1 MNSTFLHKRMTALAL
16 LLLAGCGTSLPSEN
30 EQARHILPPAE
41 VQSDEIP
48 DVVRPP
54 AILPAPSVAEAPQLF
69 SVVVQDVSVRE
80 LLFAVARD
88 AGVNIDVHPQVLGT
102 VSINAIDQT
111 LPQILDRIGRQ
122 VDMRWQLSETSGLL
136 VEPDFPYLQTYRVD
150 YVNVA
155 RDSNT
160 QFSVST
166 SISGVGGAS
175 GGGGAGGT
183 NNSIAQLRQES
194 ANTFWDTLVANL
206 TAILESSQSTAISA
220 TAAGEAED
228 DAALGADG
236 AVSAISIP
244 TAAII
249 ANPESSIVTV
259 RASSRQHR
267 EVQAF
272 LEYVRTR
279 SLYQVMIEATVV
291 EVSLNDDYQSGVD
304 WASLSRDN
312 GQIDFLQSVSGLNLN
327 NAPASMLTIDKS
339 AGPDAV
345 STTMRMLSEFG
356 DLRVL
361 SSPKIMALNN
371 QAAML
376 RVVDNRVY
384 FTVTA
389 EGGQAAT
396 ATSPAI
402 APTYTTTINTVPVGF
417 VMSVTPQISENDQV
431 TLNVRPTI
439 SRIVRYVNDPNPIL
453 ADAGVVNAVPEIQI
467 REIESI
473 LKVYSGE
480 IAVLGGL
487 MQDSLENTSAGLPGV
502 SRVRGLGNLFSYK
515 SESAVKTELI
525 VFIRP
530 VVIKQP
536 SLDGDFEDYRE
547 FLPSEG
553 LASDGLFTSQF
564 NDAALR

>member
-166 SISGVGGAS
+166 SIATIGGAS
-175 GGGGAGGT
+175 AGTTGGA
-183 NNSIAQLRQES
+183 NNSIAQLNQS
-194 ANTFWDTLVANL
+194 SSNSFWDTLVANL
-206 TAILESSQSTAISA
+206 SAILEIDTAGAATASTEVDA
-220 TAAGEAED
+220 TAAPDSDLSTLVAGSSMARP
-228 DAALGADG
+228 
-236 AVSAISIP
+236 S
-244 TAAII
+244 II
-249 ANPESSIVTV
+249 ANPESSIVTI
-259 RASSRQHR
+259 RATSRQHQEVR
-267 EVQAF
+267 EF

-291 EVSLNDDYQSGVD
+291 EVSLNDEYQAGVD
-304 WASLSRDN
+304 WATLSRDN
-312 GQIDFLQSVSGLNLN
+312 GQIDFLQSVSGLNLSS
-327 NAPASMLTIDKS
+327 APAAMLTIDKS

-376 RVVDNRVY
+376 RVVDNKVY
-384 FTVTA
+384 FTITA
-389 EGGQAAT
+389 DGGTAAT
-396 ATSPAI
+396 ATSPAVP
-402 APTYTTTINTVPVGF
+402 PTYTTTINTVPVGF

-439 SRIVRYVNDPNPIL
+439 SRIVRYVNDPSPVL
-453 ADAGVVNAVPEIQI
+453 ADSGVINAVPEIQI
-467 REIESI
+467 REMESI
-473 LKVYSGE
+473 LKVYSGDV
-480 IAVLGGL
+480 AVLGGL
-487 MQDSLENTSAGLPGV
+487 MQDSLENSTAGLPGV
-502 SRVRGLGNLFSYK
+502 SRLKGLGNLFSYK
-515 SESAVKTELI
+515 SETAVKTELI

-536 SLDGDFEDYRE
+536 SLEGDLENYRE
-547 FLPSEG
+547 FLPSGG
-553 LASDGLFTSQF
+553 LAGDGLFTSQF
-564 NDAALR
+564 RDSDIR

>member
-1 MNSTFLHKRMTALAL
+1 MTMKTNRLRTSFTALGL
-16 LLLAGCGTSLPSEN
+16 ILVAGCGTSLPSDTAG
-30 EQARHILPPAE
+30 ARHIQPPAE
-41 VQSDEIP
+41 VAGDEIP
-48 DVVRPP
+48 DIVRPP
-54 AILPAPSVAEAPQLF
+54 AILPEPTAAESPKLF

-80 LLFAVARD
+80 LLFAMARD

-102 VSINAIDQT
+102 VSVNAIDQT

-122 VDMRWQLSETSGLL
+122 VDMRWRLDGTNGLM
-136 VEPDFPYLQTYRVD
+136 VEPDFPYLETYRID
-150 YVNVA
+150 YVNVE
-155 RDSNT
+155 REST
-160 QFSVST
+160 TGFSVST
-166 SISGVGGAS
+166 SISSVGGA
-175 GGGGAGGT
+175 GGGGAGGA
-183 NNSIAQLRQES
+183 NNSVAQLSQNS
-194 ANTFWDTLVANL
+194 SNSFWSTLVSNL
-206 TAILESSQSTAISA
+206 SAILEIGTDTGSGAEESSGGGDSA
-220 TAAGEAED
+220 P
-228 DAALGADG
+228 
-236 AVSAISIP
+236 SAIASVPIAGA
-244 TAAII
+244 TII
-249 ANPESSIVTV
+249 ANPESSIVTI
-259 RASSRQHR
+259 RATSRQHQ
-267 EVQAF
+267 EVRNF

-291 EVSLNDDYQSGVD
+291 EVSLNDDYQAGVD

-312 GQIDFLQSVSGLNLN
+312 GQIDFLQSVTGLNLSST
-327 NAPASMLTIDKS
+327 PAAMLTIDKS

-376 RVVDNRVY
+376 RVVDNKVY
-384 FTVTA
+384 FSITA
-389 EGGQAAT
+389 EGGTAAT

-402 APTYTTTINTVPVGF
+402 APTYTTTVNTVPVGF

-439 SRIVRYVNDPNPIL
+439 SRIVRYVNDPSPIL
-453 ADAGVVNAVPEIQI
+453 ADAGVINAVPEIQI

-473 LKVYSGE
+473 LKVYSGDV
-480 IAVLGGL
+480 AVLGGL
-487 MQDSLENTSAGLPGV
+487 MQDSLENTSEGLPGV
-502 SRVRGLGNLFSYK
+502 SRMRGLGNLFSYK

-536 SLDGDFEDYRE
+536 SLDGDLQEYRE
-547 FLPSEG
+547 FLPAGG

-564 NDAALR
+564 RSSEVR

>member
-1 MNSTFLHKRMTALAL
+1 MIKTSLRKSMTALGL
-16 LLLAGCGTSLPSEN
+16 LLLAGCGTSLPGDPEGV
-30 EQARHILPPAE
+30 RHIQPPEE
-41 VQSDEIP
+41 VAQDEIP
-48 DVVRPP
+48 DIVRPP
-54 AILPAPSVAEAPQLF
+54 AFLPVPTAAESPQLF

-80 LLFAVARD
+80 LLFAMARD

-102 VSINAIDQT
+102 VSVNAIDQT

-122 VDMRWQLSETSGLL
+122 VDMRWRLDETNGLM

-150 YVNVA
+150 YVNVQ
-155 RDSNT
+155 RESTT

-166 SISGVGGAS
+166 SIAAIGSSGGAS
-175 GGGGAGGT
+175 SGT
-183 NNSIAQLRQES
+183 NNSLAQLSQNS
-194 ANTFWDTLVANL
+194 SNSFWETLVANL
-206 TAILESSQSTAISA
+206 GAILEIGPEAATVATSTEE
-220 TAAGEAED
+220 GDDDD
-228 DAALGADG
+228 DAPAAP
-236 AVSAISIP
+236 AAPINSAS
-244 TAAII
+244 II
-249 ANPESSIVTV
+249 ANPESSIVTI
-259 RASSRQHR
+259 RATSRQHQ
-267 EVQAF
+267 EVQNF

-291 EVSLNDDYQSGVD
+291 EVSLNDDYQAGVD

-312 GQIDFLQSVSGLNLN
+312 GQIDFLQSVSGLNLSS
-327 NAPASMLTIDKS
+327 APAAMLTIDKS

-376 RVVDNRVY
+376 RVVDNKVY
-384 FTVTA
+384 FTITA
-389 EGGQAAT
+389 DGGVAAT
-396 ATSPAI
+396 ANSPAVP
-402 APTYTTTINTVPVGF
+402 PTYTTTINTVPVGF

-439 SRIVRYVNDPNPIL
+439 SRIVRYVNDPSPVL
-453 ADAGVVNAVPEIQI
+453 ADAGVINAVPEIQI

-473 LKVYSGE
+473 LKVYSGDV
-480 IAVLGGL
+480 AVLGGL

-536 SLDGDFEDYRE
+536 SLDGDLKEYRE
-547 FLPSEG
+547 FLPSGG

-564 NDAALR
+564 RSSEVR

>member
-1 MNSTFLHKRMTALAL
+1 MKTNRLRTSFTALGL
-16 LLLAGCGTSLPSEN
+16 ILVAGCGTSLPSDTAG
-30 EQARHILPPAE
+30 ARHIQPPAE
-41 VQSDEIP
+41 VAGDEIP
-48 DVVRPP
+48 DIVRPP
-54 AILPAPSVAEAPQLF
+54 AILPEPTAAESPQLF

-80 LLFAVARD
+80 LLFAMARD

-102 VSINAIDQT
+102 VSVNAIDQT

-122 VDMRWQLSETSGLL
+122 VDMRWRLDGTNGLM
-136 VEPDFPYLQTYRVD
+136 VEPDFPYLETYRID
-150 YVNVA
+150 YVNVE
-155 RDSNT
+155 REST
-160 QFSVST
+160 TGFSVST
-166 SISGVGGAS
+166 SISSVGGA
-175 GGGGAGGT
+175 GGGGAGGA
-183 NNSIAQLRQES
+183 NNSVAQLSQNS
-194 ANTFWDTLVANL
+194 SNSFWSTLVSNL
-206 TAILESSQSTAISA
+206 SAILEIGTDTGSGAEESSGGGDSA
-220 TAAGEAED
+220 P
-228 DAALGADG
+228 
-236 AVSAISIP
+236 SAIASVPIAGA
-244 TAAII
+244 TII
-249 ANPESSIVTV
+249 ANPESSIVTI
-259 RASSRQHR
+259 RATSRQHQ
-267 EVQAF
+267 EVRNF

-291 EVSLNDDYQSGVD
+291 EVSLNDDYQAGVD

-312 GQIDFLQSVSGLNLN
+312 GQIDFLQSVTGLNLSST
-327 NAPASMLTIDKS
+327 PAAMLTIDKS

-376 RVVDNRVY
+376 RVVDNKVY
-384 FTVTA
+384 FSITA
-389 EGGQAAT
+389 EGGTAAT

-402 APTYTTTINTVPVGF
+402 APTYTTTVNTVPVGF

-439 SRIVRYVNDPNPIL
+439 SRIVRYVNDPSPIL
-453 ADAGVVNAVPEIQI
+453 ADAGVINAVPEIQI

-473 LKVYSGE
+473 LKVYSGDV
-480 IAVLGGL
+480 AVLGGL
-487 MQDSLENTSAGLPGV
+487 MQDSLENTSEGLPGV
-502 SRVRGLGNLFSYK
+502 SRMRGLGNLFSYK

-536 SLDGDFEDYRE
+536 SLDGDLQEYRE
-547 FLPSEG
+547 FLPAGG

-564 NDAALR
+564 RSSEVR

>member
-1 MNSTFLHKRMTALAL
+1 MKTNRLRTSFTALGL
-16 LLLAGCGTSLPSEN
+16 ILVAGCGTSLPSDTAG
-30 EQARHILPPAE
+30 ARHIQPPAE
-41 VQSDEIP
+41 VAGDEIP
-48 DVVRPP
+48 DIVRPP
-54 AILPAPSVAEAPQLF
+54 AILPEPTAAESPKLF

-80 LLFAVARD
+80 LLFAMARD

-102 VSINAIDQT
+102 VSVNAIDQT

-122 VDMRWQLSETSGLL
+122 VDMRWRLDGTNGLM
-136 VEPDFPYLQTYRVD
+136 VEPDFPYLETYRID
-150 YVNVA
+150 YVNVE
-155 RDSNT
+155 REST
-160 QFSVST
+160 TGFSVST
-166 SISGVGGAS
+166 SISSVGGA
-175 GGGGAGGT
+175 GGGGAGGA
-183 NNSIAQLRQES
+183 NNSVAQLSQNS
-194 ANTFWDTLVANL
+194 SNSFWSTLVSNL
-206 TAILESSQSTAISA
+206 SAILEIGTDTGSGAEESSGGGDSA
-220 TAAGEAED
+220 P
-228 DAALGADG
+228 
-236 AVSAISIP
+236 SAIASVPIAGA
-244 TAAII
+244 TII
-249 ANPESSIVTV
+249 ANPESSIVTI
-259 RASSRQHR
+259 RATSRQHQ
-267 EVQAF
+267 EVRNF

-291 EVSLNDDYQSGVD
+291 EVSLNDDYQAGVD

-312 GQIDFLQSVSGLNLN
+312 GQIDFLQSVTGLNLSST
-327 NAPASMLTIDKS
+327 PAAMLTIDKS

-376 RVVDNRVY
+376 RVVDNKVY
-384 FTVTA
+384 FSITA
-389 EGGQAAT
+389 EGGTAAT

-402 APTYTTTINTVPVGF
+402 APTYTTTVNTVPVGF

-439 SRIVRYVNDPNPIL
+439 SRIVRYVNDPSPIL
-453 ADAGVVNAVPEIQI
+453 ADAGVINAVPEIQI

-473 LKVYSGE
+473 LKVYSGDV
-480 IAVLGGL
+480 AVLGGL
-487 MQDSLENTSAGLPGV
+487 MQDSLENTSEGLPGV
-502 SRVRGLGNLFSYK
+502 SRMRGLGNLFSYK

-536 SLDGDFEDYRE
+536 SLDGDLQEYRE
-547 FLPSEG
+547 FLPAGG

-564 NDAALR
+564 RSSEVR

>member
-1 MNSTFLHKRMTALAL
+1 MMNSTFLHKSMTALAL
-16 LLLAGCGTSLPSEN
+16 VLLAGCGTSLPSEN

-41 VQSDEIP
+41 VRSDEIP

-54 AILPAPSVAEAPQLF
+54 AILPAPTAAEAPQLF

-150 YVNVA
+150 YVNVS

-175 GGGGAGGT
+175 VSTTGGI
-183 NNSIAQLRQES
+183 NNSIAQLNQS
-194 ANTFWDTLVANL
+194 SSNSFWETLVANL
-206 TAILESSQSTAISA
+206 GAILEIGPESA
-220 TAAGEAED
+220 AVDTVVAEGGEA
-228 DAALGADG
+228 GAQS
-236 AVSAISIP
+236 AVSAGATMARPS
-244 TAAII
+244 II
-249 ANPESSIVTV
+249 ANPESSIVTI
-259 RASSRQHR
+259 RATSRQHQ
-267 EVQAF
+267 EVRNF

-291 EVSLNDDYQSGVD
+291 EVSLNDEYQGGVD
-304 WASLSRDN
+304 WAALSRDN
-312 GQIDFLQSVSGLNLN
+312 GQIDFLQSVSGLNLSS
-327 NAPASMLTIDKS
+327 APASMLTIDKS

-376 RVVDNRVY
+376 RVVDNKVY
-384 FTVTA
+384 FTITA
-389 EGGQAAT
+389 EGGTPAT
-396 ATSPAI
+396 ATSAAVP
-402 APTYTTTINTVPVGF
+402 PTYTTTINTVPVGF

-439 SRIVRYVNDPNPIL
+439 SRIVRYVNDPSPIL
-453 ADAGVVNAVPEIQI
+453 ADSGVINAVPEIQI
-467 REIESI
+467 REMESI
-473 LKVYSGE
+473 LKVFSGDV
-480 IAVLGGL
+480 AVLGGL
-487 MQDSLENTSAGLPGV
+487 MQDSLENSTAGLPGV
-502 SRVRGLGNLFSYK
+502 SRLKGLGNLFSYK
-515 SESAVKTELI
+515 SETAVKTELI

-536 SLDGDFEDYRE
+536 SLDGDLENYRE
-547 FLPSEG
+547 FLPSGG
-553 LASDGLFTSQF
+553 LAGDGLFTSQF
-564 NDAALR
+564 RNSEVR

>member
-1 MNSTFLHKRMTALAL
+1 MKIYRLRTGMTALGL
-16 LLLAGCGTSLPSEN
+16 LVLAGCGTSLPSDPD
-30 EQARHILPPAE
+30 AGVRHIQPSAE
-41 VQSDEIP
+41 VAGDEIP
-48 DVVRPP
+48 DIVRPP
-54 AILPAPSVAEAPQLF
+54 AILPVPTAAESPQLF

-80 LLFAVARD
+80 LLFAMARD

-102 VSINAIDQT
+102 VSVNAIDQT

-122 VDMRWQLSETSGLL
+122 VDMRWRLDATNGLM

-150 YVNVA
+150 YVNVQ
-155 RDSNT
+155 RESTT

-166 SISGVGGAS
+166 SIAAIGSSGAAS
-175 GGGGAGGT
+175 GGT
-183 NNSIAQLRQES
+183 NNSVAQLSQNS
-194 ANTFWDTLVANL
+194 SNSFWETLVANL
-206 TAILESSQSTAISA
+206 GAILEIGSESVAVTTTTEGSDGA
-220 TAAGEAED
+220 
-228 DAALGADG
+228 DAAADALAG
-236 AVSAISIP
+236 PIN
-244 TAAII
+244 TASII
-249 ANPESSIVTV
+249 ANPESSIVTI
-259 RASSRQHR
+259 RATSRQHQ
-267 EVQAF
+267 EVQNF

-291 EVSLNDDYQSGVD
+291 EVSLNDDYQAGVD

-312 GQIDFLQSVSGLNLN
+312 GQIDFLQSVSGLNLSS
-327 NAPASMLTIDKS
+327 APAAMLTIDKS

-376 RVVDNRVY
+376 RVVDNKVY
-384 FTVTA
+384 FTITA
-389 EGGQAAT
+389 EGGTAAT
-396 ATSPAI
+396 ATSPAV

-439 SRIVRYVNDPNPIL
+439 SRIVRYVNDPSPVL
-453 ADAGVVNAVPEIQI
+453 ADAGVINAVPEIQI

-473 LKVYSGE
+473 LKVYSGDV
-480 IAVLGGL
+480 AVLGGL

-536 SLDGDFEDYRE
+536 SLDGDLKEYRE
-547 FLPSEG
+547 FLPSGG

-564 NDAALR
+564 RSSEVR

>member
-1 MNSTFLHKRMTALAL
+1 MTMKINGLRTSFTALGL
-16 LLLAGCGTSLPSEN
+16 ILVAGCGTSLPSDTDGV
-30 EQARHILPPAE
+30 RHIQPPAE
-41 VQSDEIP
+41 VAGDEIP
-48 DVVRPP
+48 DIVRPP
-54 AILPAPSVAEAPQLF
+54 AILPEPTAAESPQLF

-80 LLFAVARD
+80 LLFAMARD

-102 VSINAIDQT
+102 VSVNAIDQT

-122 VDMRWQLSETSGLL
+122 VDMRWRLDETNGLM
-136 VEPDFPYLQTYRVD
+136 VEPDFPYLETYRID
-150 YVNVA
+150 YVNVE
-155 RDSNT
+155 REST
-160 QFSVST
+160 TGFSVST
-166 SISGVGGAS
+166 SISSVGGA
-175 GGGGAGGT
+175 GGGGAGGA
-183 NNSIAQLRQES
+183 NNSVAQLSQNS
-194 ANTFWDTLVANL
+194 SNSFWSTLVSNL
-206 TAILESSQSTAISA
+206 SAILEIGTDTGSGAEESSGGGDSA
-220 TAAGEAED
+220 P
-228 DAALGADG
+228 
-236 AVSAISIP
+236 SAIASVPIAG
-244 TAAII
+244 AAII
-249 ANPESSIVTV
+249 ANPESSIVTI
-259 RASSRQHR
+259 RATSRQHQ
-267 EVQAF
+267 EVRNF

-291 EVSLNDDYQSGVD
+291 EVSLNDDYQAGVD

-312 GQIDFLQSVSGLNLN
+312 GQIDFLQSVTGLNLSST
-327 NAPASMLTIDKS
+327 PAAMLTIDKS

-376 RVVDNRVY
+376 RVVDNKVY
-384 FTVTA
+384 FSITA
-389 EGGQAAT
+389 EGGTAAT

-402 APTYTTTINTVPVGF
+402 APTYTTTVNTVPVGF

-439 SRIVRYVNDPNPIL
+439 SRIVRYVNDPSPIL
-453 ADAGVVNAVPEIQI
+453 ADAGVINAVPEIQI

-473 LKVYSGE
+473 LKVYSGDV
-480 IAVLGGL
+480 AVLGGL
-487 MQDSLENTSAGLPGV
+487 MQDSLENTSEGLPGV
-502 SRVRGLGNLFSYK
+502 SRMRGLGNLFSYK

-536 SLDGDFEDYRE
+536 SLDGDLQEYRE
-547 FLPSEG
+547 FLPAGG

-564 NDAALR
+564 RSSEVR

>member
-1 MNSTFLHKRMTALAL
+1 MKTKRLRTSMTALGL
-16 LLLAGCGTSLPSEN
+16 LLLAGCGTSLPGDTD
-30 EQARHILPPAE
+30 AGVRHIQPPAE
-41 VQSDEIP
+41 IAGDEIP
-48 DVVRPP
+48 DIVRPP
-54 AILPAPSVAEAPQLF
+54 AILPAPTAAESPQLF

-80 LLFAVARD
+80 LLFAMARD

-102 VSINAIDQT
+102 VSVNAIDQT

-122 VDMRWQLSETSGLL
+122 VDMRWRLDETNGLM

-155 RDSNT
+155 RESTT

-166 SISGVGGAS
+166 SIAAIGSSGAA
-175 GGGGAGGT
+175 AGGT
-183 NNSIAQLRQES
+183 NNSIAQLSQNS
-194 ANTFWDTLVANL
+194 SNSFWDTLVANL
-206 TAILESSQSTAISA
+206 GAILEIGAESVAVAAVEGGQDAPGSEAASAPVNTAS
-220 TAAGEAED
+220 
-228 DAALGADG
+228 
-236 AVSAISIP
+236 
-244 TAAII
+244 II
-249 ANPESSIVTV
+249 ANPESSIVTI
-259 RASSRQHR
+259 RATSRQHQ
-267 EVQAF
+267 EVRNF

-291 EVSLNDDYQSGVD
+291 EVSLNDDYQAGVD

-312 GQIDFLQSVSGLNLN
+312 GQIDFLQSVTGLNLSST
-327 NAPASMLTIDKS
+327 PAAMLTIDKS

-376 RVVDNRVY
+376 RVVDNKVY
-384 FTVTA
+384 FTITA
-389 EGGQAAT
+389 EGGTAAT
-396 ATSPAI
+396 ATTPAV

-439 SRIVRYVNDPNPIL
+439 SRIVRYVNDPSPVL

-473 LKVYSGE
+473 LKVYSGDV
-480 IAVLGGL
+480 AVLGGL
-487 MQDSLENTSAGLPGV
+487 MQDSLENSSAGLPGV

-536 SLDGDFEDYRE
+536 SLDGDLQEYRE
-547 FLPSEG
+547 FLPAGG

-564 NDAALR
+564 RSSEVR

>member
-1 MNSTFLHKRMTALAL
+1 MNSTFLHKGMTALAIV
-16 LLLAGCGTSLPSEN
+16 LLAGCGTSLPSEN

-54 AILPAPSVAEAPQLF
+54 AILPAPTVAEAPQLF

-150 YVNVA
+150 YVNVL
-155 RDSNT
+155 RESNT
-160 QFSVST
+160 QFSVAT
-166 SISGVGGAS
+166 SISSGVG

-183 NNSIAQLRQES
+183 NNSIAQLSQES
-194 ANTFWDTLVANL
+194 ANSFWTTLVANL
-206 TAILESSQSTAISA
+206 TAILESSQSTAIGAAADAESDDDDSQGDDLAASA
-220 TAAGEAED
+220 
-228 DAALGADG
+228 
-236 AVSAISIP
+236 VSIP

-312 GQIDFLQSVSGLNLN
+312 GQIDFLQSVNGLNLN

-384 FTVTA
+384 FTVSA

-402 APTYTTTINTVPVGF
+402 APTYTTTVNTVPVGF

-487 MQDSLENTSAGLPGV
+487 MQDSLENSSAGLPGV

-536 SLDGDFEDYRE
+536 SLDGDLEEYRE

-564 NDAALR
+564 NDAVLR

>member
-1 MNSTFLHKRMTALAL
+1 MNSTFLHKGMTALAL
-16 LLLAGCGTSLPSEN
+16 VLLAGCGTSLPSEN

-54 AILPAPSVAEAPQLF
+54 AILPAPTVAEAPQLF

-150 YVNVA
+150 YVNVL
-155 RDSNT
+155 RESNT
-160 QFSVST
+160 QFSVAT
-166 SISGVGGAS
+166 SISSGVG

-183 NNSIAQLRQES
+183 NNSIAQLSQES
-194 ANTFWDTLVANL
+194 ANSFWTTLVANL
-206 TAILESSQSTAISA
+206 TAILESSQSTAIGAAADAESDDDDSQGDDLAASA
-220 TAAGEAED
+220 
-228 DAALGADG
+228 
-236 AVSAISIP
+236 VSIP

-312 GQIDFLQSVSGLNLN
+312 GQIDFLQSVNGLNLN

-384 FTVTA
+384 FTVSA

-402 APTYTTTINTVPVGF
+402 APTYTTTVNTVPVGF

-487 MQDSLENTSAGLPGV
+487 MQDSLENSSAGLPGV

-536 SLDGDFEDYRE
+536 SLDGDLEEYRE

-564 NDAALR
+564 NDAVLR

>member
-1 MNSTFLHKRMTALAL
+1 MKIYRLRTSMTALGL
-16 LLLAGCGTSLPSEN
+16 FLLAGCGTALPSDPE
-30 EQARHILPPAE
+30 AGVRHIQPSAE
-41 VQSDEIP
+41 VASDEIP
-48 DVVRPP
+48 DIVRPP
-54 AILPAPSVAEAPQLF
+54 AILPAPTAAESPQLF

-80 LLFAVARD
+80 LLFAMARD

-102 VSINAIDQT
+102 VSVNAIDQT

-122 VDMRWQLSETSGLL
+122 VDLRWRLDETNGLM
-136 VEPDFPYLQTYRVD
+136 VEPDFPYLETYRVD

-155 RDSNT
+155 RESTT

-166 SISGVGGAS
+166 SIAAIGSSGGA
-175 GGGGAGGT
+175 AGGT
-183 NNSIAQLRQES
+183 NNSVAQLSQNS
-194 ANTFWDTLVANL
+194 SNSFWDTLVANL
-206 TAILESSQSTAISA
+206 GAILEISA
-220 TAAGEAED
+220 ESAAVVADAGDSGDEGAPAAQAAAAPVNTA
-228 DAALGADG
+228 
-236 AVSAISIP
+236 S
-244 TAAII
+244 II
-249 ANPESSIVTV
+249 ANPESSIVTI
-259 RASSRQHR
+259 RATSRQHQ
-267 EVQAF
+267 EVRNF

-291 EVSLNDDYQSGVD
+291 EVSLNDDYQAGVD

-312 GQIDFLQSVSGLNLN
+312 GQIDFLQSVTGLNLSS
-327 NAPASMLTIDKS
+327 APAAMLTIDKS

-376 RVVDNRVY
+376 RVVDNKVY
-384 FTVTA
+384 FTITA
-389 EGGQAAT
+389 DGGTAAT
-396 ATSPAI
+396 ATSPAV

-439 SRIVRYVNDPNPIL
+439 SRIVRYVNDPSPVL
-453 ADAGVVNAVPEIQI
+453 ADAGVINAVPEIQI

-473 LKVYSGE
+473 LKVYSGDV
-480 IAVLGGL
+480 AVLGGL

-502 SRVRGLGNLFSYK
+502 SRVRGLGNLFSFK

-536 SLDGDFEDYRE
+536 SLDGDLQEYRE
-547 FLPSEG
+547 FLPTGG

-564 NDAALR
+564 RSSEVR

>member
-1 MNSTFLHKRMTALAL
+1 MKTKRLRTSMTALGL
-16 LLLAGCGTSLPSEN
+16 LLLAGCGTSLPADTE
-30 EQARHILPPAE
+30 AGVRHIQPPAE
-41 VQSDEIP
+41 IAGDEIP
-48 DVVRPP
+48 DIVRPP
-54 AILPAPSVAEAPQLF
+54 AILPAPTAAESPQLF

-80 LLFAVARD
+80 LLFAMARD

-102 VSINAIDQT
+102 VSVNAIDQT

-122 VDMRWQLSETSGLL
+122 VDMRWRLDETNGLM

-150 YVNVA
+150 YVNVE
-155 RDSNT
+155 RESST

-166 SISGVGGAS
+166 SIAAIGSSGAA
-175 GGGGAGGT
+175 AGGS
-183 NNSIAQLRQES
+183 NNSVASLSQNS
-194 ANTFWDTLVANL
+194 SNSFWDTLVANL
-206 TAILESSQSTAISA
+206 GAILEIGAESVAVAAVEGGQDGPGSETASA
-220 TAAGEAED
+220 PVNTA
-228 DAALGADG
+228 
-236 AVSAISIP
+236 S
-244 TAAII
+244 II
-249 ANPESSIVTV
+249 ANPESSIVTI
-259 RASSRQHR
+259 RATSRQHQ
-267 EVQAF
+267 EVRNF

-291 EVSLNDDYQSGVD
+291 EVSLNDDYQAGVD

-312 GQIDFLQSVSGLNLN
+312 GQIDFLQSVTGLNLSST
-327 NAPASMLTIDKS
+327 PAAMLTIDKS

-376 RVVDNRVY
+376 RVVDNKVY
-384 FTVTA
+384 FSITA
-389 EGGQAAT
+389 EGGTAAT
-396 ATSPAI
+396 ATSPAV

-439 SRIVRYVNDPNPIL
+439 SRIVRYVNDPSPVL

-473 LKVYSGE
+473 LKVYSGDV
-480 IAVLGGL
+480 AVLGGL

-536 SLDGDFEDYRE
+536 SLDGDLQEYRE
-547 FLPSEG
+547 FLPAGG

-564 NDAALR
+564 RSSEVR

>member
-1 MNSTFLHKRMTALAL
+1 MMNSTFLHKSMTALAL
-16 LLLAGCGTSLPSEN
+16 VLLAGCGTSLPSEN

-41 VQSDEIP
+41 IRSDQIP

-54 AILPAPSVAEAPQLF
+54 AILPAPTAAEAPQLF

-150 YVNVA
+150 YVNVE
-155 RDSNT
+155 REST
-160 QFSVST
+160 TGFSVST
-166 SISGVGGAS
+166 TITNVGG
-175 GGGGAGGT
+175 G
-183 NNSIAQLRQES
+183 
-194 ANTFWDTLVANL
+194 
-206 TAILESSQSTAISA
+206 
-220 TAAGEAED
+220 TAAGGNNSQAQLSQNSANSFWSTLTANLSAILGE
-228 DAALGADG
+228 DAAEGEGGSL
-236 AVSAISIP
+236 S
-244 TAAII
+244 II

-259 RASSRQHR
+259 RGTLRQHR

-272 LEYVRTR
+272 LDYVKTR

-291 EVSLNDDYQSGVD
+291 EVSLNDEYQAGVD
-304 WASLSRDN
+304 WAALSRDN
-312 GQIDFLQSVSGLNLN
+312 GQIDFLQSVTGLNVSS
-327 NAPASMLTIDKS
+327 APASMLTIDKS

-356 DLRVL
+356 NLRVL

-376 RVVDNRVY
+376 RVVDNKVY
-384 FTVTA
+384 FTITA
-389 EGGQAAT
+389 EGGTPAT
-396 ATSPAI
+396 TTSPAI
-402 APTYTTTINTVPVGF
+402 PPTYTTTINTVPVGF

-439 SRIVRYVNDPNPIL
+439 SRIVRYVNDPSPIL
-453 ADAGVVNAVPEIQI
+453 ADSGVINAIPEIQI

-480 IAVLGGL
+480 VAVLGGL
-487 MQDSLENTSAGLPGV
+487 MQDSLEDSTAGLPGL

-536 SLDGDFEDYRE
+536 SLDGDLQEYRE
-547 FLPSEG
+547 FLPAGG
-553 LASDGLFTSQF
+553 LASDGLFTSQ
-564 NDAALR
+564 LRSSEVR

>member
-1 MNSTFLHKRMTALAL
+1 MNSTFLHKSMTALAL
-16 LLLAGCGTSLPSEN
+16 VLLSGCGTSLPSEN

-54 AILPAPSVAEAPQLF
+54 AILPAPAVAEAPQLF

-150 YVNVA
+150 YVNVL
-155 RDSNT
+155 RDANT
-160 QFSVST
+160 SFSVST
-166 SISGVGGAS
+166 SITSVGGVGGNTGS
-175 GGGGAGGT
+175 
-183 NNSIAQLRQES
+183 NNSVAQLNQNSENNFWPTLI
-194 ANTFWDTLVANL
+194 ANIG
-206 TAILESSQSTAISA
+206 AIMGVENGEGEGDSTS
-220 TAAGEAED
+220 
-228 DAALGADG
+228 
-236 AVSAISIP
+236 
-244 TAAII
+244 II
-249 ANPESSIVTV
+249 ANPESSIITV
-259 RASSRQHR
+259 RATSRQHR

-272 LEYVRTR
+272 LDYVRTR

-291 EVSLNDDYQSGVD
+291 EVSLNDEYQAGVD
-304 WASLSRDN
+304 WATLSRN
-312 GQIDFLQSVSGLNLN
+312 SGQIDFLQSVTGTNLI
-327 NAPASMLTIDKS
+327 AEPASLLTIDRS

-345 STTMRMLSEFG
+345 SATIRMLSEFG

-361 SSPKIMALNN
+361 SSPRIMALNN

-376 RVVDNRVY
+376 RVVDNKVY
-384 FTVTA
+384 FTITV
-389 EGGQAAT
+389 EPGQPPT
-396 ATSPAI
+396 ENSPGTPDLYTSQ
-402 APTYTTTINTVPVGF
+402 INTVPVGL
-417 VMSVTPQISENDQV
+417 VMSLTPQISENDQI

-439 SRIVRYVNDPNPIL
+439 SRVLRYVNDPSPAL
-453 ADAGVVNAVPEIQI
+453 AEYGVVNPIPEVQI

-473 LKVYSGE
+473 LKVYSGQV
-480 IAVLGGL
+480 AVLGGL
-487 MQDSLENTSAGLPGV
+487 MQDSLETETQGLPGM
-502 SRVRGLGNLFSYK
+502 SRMRGLGGLFSFNRETA
-515 SESAVKTELI
+515 SKTELI

-536 SLDGDFEDYRE
+536 SLDGDLQEYRE
-547 FLPSEG
+547 FLPDGG
-553 LASDGLFTSQF
+553 LTSDGLFTSQF
-564 NDAALR
+564 RSSEVR

>member
-1 MNSTFLHKRMTALAL
+1 MNSTILHKSMTALAL
-16 LLLAGCGTSLPSEN
+16 VLLAGCGTSLPSEN

-54 AILPAPSVAEAPQLF
+54 AILPAPTAAEAPQLF

-155 RDSNT
+155 RESNT

-166 SISGVGGAS
+166 SIASGVGGS
-175 GGGGAGGT
+175 GGSVGT
-183 NNSIAQLRQES
+183 NNSVAQLSQES
-194 ANTFWDTLVANL
+194 ANSFWDTLVANL
-206 TAILESSQSTAISA
+206 TAILESSQSAAPGAATTAEGQ
-220 TAAGEAED
+220 GEASLSGN
-228 DAALGADG
+228 AAASTLT
-236 AVSAISIP
+236 IP
-244 TAAII
+244 TATII

-272 LEYVRTR
+272 LEFVRTR

-327 NAPASMLTIDKS
+327 NAPASVLTIDKS

-384 FTVTA
+384 FTISA

-396 ATSPAI
+396 STSPAI
-402 APTYTTTINTVPVGF
+402 APTYTTTINTVPV
-417 VMSVTPQISENDQV
+417 
-431 TLNVRPTI
+431 
-439 SRIVRYVNDPNPIL
+439 
-453 ADAGVVNAVPEIQI
+453 
-467 REIESI
+467 
-473 LKVYSGE
+473 
-480 IAVLGGL
+480 
-487 MQDSLENTSAGLPGV
+487 
-502 SRVRGLGNLFSYK
+502 
-515 SESAVKTELI
+515 
-525 VFIRP
+525 
-530 VVIKQP
+530 
-536 SLDGDFEDYRE
+536 
-547 FLPSEG
+547 
-553 LASDGLFTSQF
+553 
-564 NDAALR
+564 